1 MGYETLLAKQ
11 ALFAGCS
18 LAQLTELARK
28 LQPRSYCEGDVIFY
42 MGDPGTGLYLV
53 TRGTVKVSLES
64 ADGQE
69 TMVAL
74 ILPGDLF
81 GELAVLD
88 GEPRSATA
96 VAMEPVEALFL
107 RREDF
112 VDFIEHTPGM
122 AMRVIGML
130 CRRLRQ
136 TDELLG
142 DLVFYNVSGRVAK
155 KLLELARTHGVHANG
170 GVAIRLP
177 LTQQELANLVGS
189 SRESINK
196 VMRYF
201 RERRYVS
208 IERRYITLHQP
219 EQLEALT
226 ML

>member
-28 LQPRSYCEGDVIFY
+28 LQPRSYHEGDVIFY

-96 VAMEPVEALFL
+96 IAMEPVEALFL

-189 SRESINK
+189 SRESVNK

-208 IERRYITLHQP
+208 IDRRYITLHQP
-219 EQLEALT
+219 EQLEALVA
-226 ML
+226 L

>member
-28 LQPRSYCEGDVIFY
+28 LQPRSYREGDVIFY

-155 KLLELARTHGVHANG
+155 KLLELARTHGVHVNG

-189 SRESINK
+189 SRESVNK

-208 IERRYITLHQP
+208 IDRRYITLHQP

>member
-28 LQPRSYCEGDVIFY
+28 LQPRSYREGDVIFY

-122 AMRVIGML
+122 AMRVISML

-189 SRESINK
+189 SRESVNK

-208 IERRYITLHQP
+208 IDRRYITLHQP

>member
-28 LQPRSYCEGDVIFY
+28 LQPRSYREGDVIFY

-208 IERRYITLHQP
+208 IDRRYITLHQP